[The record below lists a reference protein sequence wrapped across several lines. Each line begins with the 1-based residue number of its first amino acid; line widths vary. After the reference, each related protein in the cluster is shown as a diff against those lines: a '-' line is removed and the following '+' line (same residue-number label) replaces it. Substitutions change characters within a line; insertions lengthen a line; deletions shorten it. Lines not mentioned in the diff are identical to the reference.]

1 MKVTSHFQ
9 LLWNTGYIFHVL
21 LLAIF
26 PCILYPVVYASHSFT
41 PTCPSHPSPIT
52 TSLFY
57 LWTNYLLF
65 CYTLAMVLKWTLGPD
80 EGRQPRANP
89 MCPSKWRHQEGARV
103 LHWREHA
110 FFRRLR
116 SRRSTA
122 CSLVRKGRPRPP
134 RPLPGIL
141 SMQVRGVTCSECRWA
156 SLFGRGMLIL
166 GRGLE
171 SKALAVK
178 MDHFNEVPWDLPR
191 SAFPGTPTCVLVSR
205 EGISVLTAPLT
216 LACLLCGD
224 GVAPRDR
231 EGRKLLYLL
240 LLPDSFHHV

>member
-1 MKVTSHFQ
+1 MKAVSPGQIQCAPQSDVTRREPGCF
-9 LLWNTGYIFHVL
+9 TGESTRSSD
-21 LLAIF
+21 
-26 PCILYPVVYASHSFT
+26 ASGV
-41 PTCPSHPSPIT
+41 SP
-52 TSLFY
+52 
-57 LWTNYLLF
+57 
-65 CYTLAMVLKWTLGPD
+65 G
-80 EGRQPRANP
+80 
-89 MCPSKWRHQEGARV
+89 
-103 LHWREHA
+103 
-110 FFRRLR
+110 R